1 MNVAPDIPAFLD
13 RRPFVG
19 TYTILNTYRN
29 CPHQMARRYIV
40 KDQPFVETPEMKLG
54 NEIHAAFE
62 HRVGGGKPL
71 PQTMEQWECFAKPFD
86 GSGAVVEQKLGINAS
101 GYAVG
106 FWDGSVW
113 FRGKAD
119 IAIVKDDTGY
129 INDWKSGSSK
139 YEDPFELETN
149 AVLLHAKHP
158 HLKKIV
164 GSYTWLKENRVSQIY
179 DLSDTAKTWQTIC
192 KLMGEILEKRKT
204 GVFEK
209 IKSGLCGYCSV
220 HDCENHYVAV
230 KR

>member
-1 MNVAPDIPAFLD
+1 MNVASDIPAFLD

-19 TYTILNTYRN
+19 TYSILNTYKN

-40 KDQPFVETPEMKLG
+40 KDQPFVETPEMKWG
-54 NEIHAAFE
+54 NEIHSAFE
-62 HRVGGGKPL
+62 YRVSGGKPL
-71 PQTMEQWECFAKPFD
+71 PQNMEQWESFAKPFD
-86 GSGAVVEQKLGINAS
+86 GTGAVVEQKLGINAN

-106 FWDGSVW
+106 FWDGSAW

-119 IAIVKDDTGY
+119 VVILKDETAY
-129 INDWKSGSSK
+129 INDWKSGKSA

-158 HLKKIV
+158 HLKRIV
-164 GSYTWLKENRVSQIY
+164 GSYTWLKENRISQIY

-204 GVFEK
+204 GEFEK
-209 IKSGLCGYCSV
+209 IKSGLCGWCSV
-220 HDCENHYVAV
+220 EDCENHYGAR
-230 KR
+230 K